1 MFAGSGSG
9 EAEATE
15 RCACGNGRR
24 GGTELF
30 FFRRRL
36 SFPRKP
42 FCGSGDM
49 KSARDELFDD
59 ARGAVDGEGA
69 TAGAGGACA
78 TGVGRVGEGE
88 GWGTRAR
95 IAGARRERSRVR
107 ASAERLFS
115 S

>member
-1 MFAGSGSG
+1 V
-9 EAEATE
+9 
-15 RCACGNGRR
+15 NGRR

-69 TAGAGGACA
+69 TAGAGGAVGDGLMTSAIVPTANLSSCVVAREGSEFVARSTSVASFCA
-78 TGVGRVGEGE
+78 R
-88 GWGTRAR
+88 
-95 IAGARRERSRVR
+95 
-107 ASAERLFS
+107 F
-115 S
+115 